1 MSKIRS
7 KKQRQLTRWA
17 KFIRGGRE
25 YLSDQQT
32 QLMFRQAVRYETPP
46 AITGTRSWKDG
57 AKAKGVATAISS
69 CPIVN
74 H

>member
-32 QLMFRQAVRYETPP
+32 QLMFRQAVRLIMPSPVPKT
-46 AITGTRSWKDG
+46 IIGRS
-57 AKAKGVATAISS
+57 KG
-69 CPIVN
+69 
-74 H
+74 